1 VDDWRLIGVTRM
13 DAFPR
18 HRPIRPPQ
26 GAPNVLLVLLD
37 DMGFGASSAFGGP
50 IAMPATERLSA
61 GGLRYTR
68 FHTTGVCSPTRAAL
82 LTGRNH
88 HSVGMGTLPDL
99 ATSAPGYNSV
109 RPGSAATLAQILK
122 LNGYSTAAFGK
133 WHQTPAWEVSPSGP
147 FDRWPTGEGF
157 ERFYGFNSGET
168 NQYYPGLFDCT
179 TAIDPPRRPE
189 EGYHLSEDL
198 VDQAIAWIAQV
209 NAGTPDKPFFCYLPL
224 GATHAPLHVRREWID
239 PYRDS
244 FGHGW
249 NRQRELTL
257 ARQIELGI
265 VPPDATLA
273 PWASELPLWQDISPA
288 EQETAC
294 WLMEL
299 YAGFAAHTDAQIGRL
314 VDFLEAAGLFAD
326 TLIIYILGDNGASAE
341 GGLTGTLNEF
351 TTINGFVDDAERI
364 LAAGDALG
372 GPATYPHYPAGWA
385 LAMDAPYQWTK
396 QVASHYGGTRN
407 GMVVHWPNG
416 IQGRGELRHQW
427 HHCVDITPTILEAA
441 GIVAPRSVN
450 GIDQQ
455 PIEGASLVYTFS
467 DETAADR
474 HCTQYFEI
482 FGNRGIYHQGW
493 VACTK
498 HRTPWLMM
506 ESGAPDFADDVWE
519 LYDTDADWTQARNLA
534 ADHPEKLAELQELFL
549 IEAARHQVLP
559 LDDRFAELFLP
570 EIAGRPSLTMGRSS
584 VTYPPGTRDLPQDVV
599 PNVRN
604 RSHTVVADVHVDAAG
619 TGVVVSQ
626 GGAFGGWSLY
636 LLDGCLTYCHNVVG
650 MWIQYVRAAEPIE
663 RGHHEIGFSLDY
675 DGGGFGKGG
684 LVTLRCDGAEVASGR
699 VERTTP
705 FAFSV
710 ADKFHVGVNRG
721 TPVTDDYPALD
732 NNFCGDVAWVRIDTG
747 DDATHESPERIAQT
761 AMAFD

>member
-1 VDDWRLIGVTRM
+1 MRHQVDT
-13 DAFPR
+13 FTP
-18 HRPIRPPQ
+18 HTPIRPPK

-50 IAMPATERLSA
+50 IAMPAAERLSA

-109 RPGSAATLAQILK
+109 RPGSAATLAETLK

-133 WHQTPAWEVSPSGP
+133 WHQTPGWEVSPSGP
-147 FDRWPTGEGF
+147 FDLWPTGEGF
-157 ERFYGFNSGET
+157 ERFYGFNGGET
-168 NQYYPGLFDCT
+168 NQYYPALYDGT
-179 TAIDPPRRPE
+179 TPIDQPRRPE

-198 VDQAIAWIAQV
+198 VDQAISWIGQV

-224 GATHAPLHVRREWID
+224 GATHAPLHVRREWIE
-239 PYRDS
+239 PYRDA
-244 FGHGW
+244 FDHGW

-257 ARQIELGI
+257 ARQIELGV

-273 PWASELPLWQDISPA
+273 PWTSELPLWPDISPA
-288 EQETAC
+288 EQEAAC
-294 WLMEL
+294 RLMEV

-314 VDFLEAAGLFAD
+314 VDFLDMAGLIAD

-341 GGLTGTLNEF
+341 GGLTGTLNEY
-351 TTINGFVDDAERI
+351 TTINGFDDDAERI

-372 GPATYPHYPAGWA
+372 GPATYPLYPAGWA
-385 LAMDAPYQWTK
+385 LAMDSPYQWTK

-455 PIEGASLVYTFS
+455 PIEGTSLMYTFN
-467 DETAADR
+467 EENAADR
-474 HCTQYFEI
+474 HRTQYFEI

-493 VACTK
+493 TACTK
-498 HRTPWLMM
+498 HRTPWRTVD
-506 ESGAPDFADDVWE
+506 SGAPDFADDVWE
-519 LYDTDADWTQARNLA
+519 LYDTDDWTQARDLA
-534 ADHPEKLAELQELFL
+534 ADHPGKLLELQELFL

-559 LDDRFAELFLP
+559 LDDRFVELFLP

-584 VTYPPGTRDLPQDVV
+584 VTYPRGTRDLPQDVV

-604 RSHTVVADVHVDAAG
+604 RSHTVTADVYVEAAG

-636 LLDGCLTYCHNVVG
+636 LLDGRLTYCHNVVG
-650 MWIQYVRAAEPIE
+650 IWIQHVRAAEAIE
-663 RGHHEIGFSLDY
+663 PGHHEIGFDFDY

-684 LVTLRCDGAEVASGR
+684 LITLSCDGAEVAS
-699 VERTTP
+699 ERIERSTP

-710 ADKFHVGVNRG
+710 TDKFHVGVNRG
-721 TPVTDDYPALD
+721 TPVSDDYPAL
-732 NNFCGDVAWVRIDTG
+732 NNAFCGDVAWVRIDTG
-747 DDATHESPERIAQT
+747 DDATPESPERIAQT
-761 AMAFD
+761 VLATD